1 MSTALRD
8 GIQRLEVTS
17 RVTLGVLALA
27 SGVYTYLGVR
37 ELLNGNA
44 TTVFF
49 AAVIYSA
56 AVTIGIFAF
65 WSFLMRLLPH
75 VLDHAGRILLLVAML
90 IGSLMIIAMSAWLNA
105 TALAGAA
112 ALDQHL
118 ANTLQAYSRDL
129 DQAHRYALS
138 AQSLLPDIQMASARF
153 SQLADGEKT
162 GTLTGTSGSGT
173 VVQLLSQ
180 MSNQLAALSRT
191 VERSSEQVKALY
203 EEGGKHLAKMR
214 ELISSRGPIGPRSDA
229 FGTEATALLGIIAS
243 LQQTSVASAVQRTA
257 DDLAAGFIA
266 PAAGGRSAELAERQ
280 TAVVG
285 RVQEAVA
292 AQSKALSAAAG
303 KILADKPVEPTRF
316 VPLSSA
322 EAVLRYA
329 GDFIPSWAGA
339 ISIDLMPAVLVIILC
354 VAHASIR
361 RHDTPVASLSSM
373 TASELITAIRLAR
386 EVEAEQ
392 EVARRRTPDTGM
404 RAPARPE
411 EELREPDENVTPLAL
426 ATARATTKKD

>member
-17 RVTLGVLALA
+17 RVTIGVLALA

-37 ELLNGNA
+37 ELLNGNT

-49 AAVIYSA
+49 AAVIYSVA
-56 AVTIGIFAF
+56 GAIGVFAF
-65 WSFLMRLLPH
+65 WAVLMRLLPH
-75 VLDHAGRILLLVAML
+75 VLD
-90 IGSLMIIAMSAWLNA
+90 
-105 TALAGAA
+105 
-112 ALDQHL
+112 LDP
-118 ANTLQAYSRDL
+118 
-129 DQAHRYALS
+129 AHRYALS
-138 AQSLLPDIQMASARF
+138 APGPPPRIQMASARF

-173 VVQLLSQ
+173 VVQLLTQ

-191 VERSSEQVKALY
+191 VDRSSDQVKALY
-203 EEGGKHLAKMR
+203 EQGEKHLAKMR
-214 ELISSRGPIGPRSDA
+214 ELVSSRGPVGPRSDA

-243 LQQTSVASAVQRTA
+243 LQQTSVASSVQRTA

-266 PAAGGRSAELAERQ
+266 PAAGGRSADLAERQ
-280 TAVVG
+280 TAVVT

-292 AQSKALSAAAG
+292 AQSKALSVAAG
-303 KILADKPVEPTRF
+303 KIVADKPPEPTRF

-322 EAVLRYA
+322 EAVVRYA

-339 ISIDLMPAVLVIILC
+339 ISIDLMPAVLVLILC

-361 RHDTPVASLSSM
+361 RQATPASSLSSM

-392 EVARRRTPDTGM
+392 EVGRRRSADADM
-404 RAPARPE
+404 RAAALPE
-411 EELREPDENVTPLAL
+411 EQEQVREPDENVTPLAL
-426 ATARATTKKD
+426 ATARAAAAKKD

>member
-49 AAVIYSA
+49 AAVIYSV

-75 VLDHAGRILLLVAML
+75 VLDQAGRILLLVAML

-105 TALAGAA
+105 SALAGAA
-112 ALDQHL
+112 ALEQHL
-118 ANTLQAYSRDL
+118 ANTLQSYSRDL

-180 MSNQLAALSRT
+180 MSSQLAALSRT
-191 VERSSEQVKALY
+191 VDRSSEQVKALY

-214 ELISSRGPIGPRSDA
+214 ELVSSRGAVGPRSDA

-243 LQQTSVASAVQRTA
+243 LQQTSVASSVQRAA

-266 PAAGGRSAELAERQ
+266 PAAGGRSPDLAERQ
-280 TAVVG
+280 TAVTT

-303 KILADKPVEPTRF
+303 KILDDKPVEPTRF
-316 VPLSSA
+316 MPLSSA

-361 RHDTPVASLSSM
+361 RQDTPVATLSSM

-392 EVARRRTPDTGM
+392 EVGRRRPPDTDT
-404 RAPARPE
+404 RASARPE
-411 EELREPDENVTPLAL
+411 DQMREPDENVTPLAL
-426 ATARATTKKD
+426 ATARAAAKKD

>member
-17 RVTLGVLALA
+17 RVTIGVLALA
-27 SGVYTYLGVR
+27 SGVYTFLGVR
-37 ELLNGNA
+37 ELLNGNT

-49 AAVIYSA
+49 AAVIYSV

-75 VLDHAGRILLLVAML
+75 VLDHTGRFLLFLAML
-90 IGSLMIIAMSAWLNA
+90 LGSAMIIAMSAWLNA
-105 TALAGAA
+105 SALAGAA
-112 ALDQHL
+112 ALEQHL
-118 ANTLQAYSRDL
+118 ANTLQSYSRDL

-138 AQSLLPDIQMASARF
+138 AQGLLPDIQMASARF
-153 SQLADGEKT
+153 SQLADGEKI

-191 VERSSEQVKALY
+191 VDRSGEQVKALY
-203 EEGGKHLAKMR
+203 EQGEKHLAKMR
-214 ELISSRGPIGPRSDA
+214 ELVSSRGPVGPRSDA
-229 FGTEATALLGIIAS
+229 
-243 LQQTSVASAVQRTA
+243 SVASAVQRTA

-266 PAAGGRSAELAERQ
+266 PAAGGRSADLAERQ
-280 TAVVG
+280 TAVVT

-292 AQSKALSAAAG
+292 AQSKALSVAAG
-303 KILADKPVEPTRF
+303 KIVADKPAEPTRF

-339 ISIDLMPAVLVIILC
+339 ISIDLMPAVLVLILC

-361 RHDTPVASLSSM
+361 RQATPEASLSSM

-392 EVARRRTPDTGM
+392 EVGRRRPPDVDT
-404 RAPARPE
+404 RAVARPE
-411 EELREPDENVTPLAL
+411 EQEQMREPDENVTPLAL
-426 ATARATTKKD
+426 ATARAAVKKD